1 MPKIALVTDSTGY
14 IPAPLLQ
21 PYPIW
26 VVPQI
31 LIWGN
36 ETLRDG
42 VDIQPSEFYQRLA
55 KAAVMPSSSQASPS
69 AFETL
74 FRDLLAQGYEILA
87 VLISSRL
94 SGTIASAIQAKQA
107 IGADAPI
114 EIVDSLTTAM
124 AMGYQVLAAA
134 KAAQRGASLAECKA
148 LVEKLRSRCGVY
160 LTVETLEFLHR
171 GGRIGGGARF
181 LGTALNI
188 KPVLK
193 IEGGVVE
200 AVERVRTRKKALAR
214 LIELVAA
221 DVGNN
226 PIHLSA
232 LNANAAAEA
241 QELLEE
247 AKRQL
252 NVIESNVSDVS
263 PVIGTHA
270 GPGTVGLVYM
280 ME

>member
-1 MPKIALVTDSTGY
+1 MPKIAIVTDSTGY
-14 IPAPLLQ
+14 IPAELIK

-26 VVPQI
+26 VAPQI
-31 LIWGN
+31 LIWGD
-36 ETLRDG
+36 ETFLDG
-42 VDIQPSEFYQRLA
+42 VDIQPKEFYQRLA
-55 KAAVMPSSSQASPS
+55 KATVMPSSSQVSPGT
-69 AFETL
+69 FETM

-87 VLISSRL
+87 VLISSKL

-107 IGADAPI
+107 IGEDAPI
-114 EIVDSLTTAM
+114 EIVDSQTTAM

-134 KAAQRGASLAECKA
+134 KAAQQGASLAECKA
-148 LVEKLRSRCGVY
+148 LVESARDRCGVY
-160 LTVETLEFLHR
+160 LTVETLEFLYR

-193 IEGGVVE
+193 IEDGKVE

-221 DVGNN
+221 DVGTR

-232 LNANAAAEA
+232 LNANAAEEAEA
-241 QELLEE
+241 LLHD
-247 AKRQL
+247 AKKVL
-252 NVIESNVSDVS
+252 NIVDSIVSDVS

-280 ME
+280 IA